1 MRVFRKSTVA
11 LARASANGMRN
22 RADQT
27 SHSAGVPQVVLP
39 MWADLY
45 NYAQLAEQIGVGLWG
60 CRETSPEWTPECLK
74 DDILHVV
81 ASNASDSLQ
90 VKAKQIS
97 VEARKD
103 GLGRDIS
110 AGIIAQLARSGY

>member
-1 MRVFRKSTVA
+1 MY
-11 LARASANGMRN
+11 
-22 RADQT
+22 
-27 SHSAGVPQVVLP
+27 SAGVPQIVLP

-60 CRETSPEWTPECLK
+60 CRETSPEWTPECLR
-74 DDILHVV
+74 DDILHVA
-81 ASNASDSLQ
+81 ASNVSEGLRA
-90 VKAKQIS
+90 KAKEIS

-110 AGIIAQLARSGY
+110 ARIIAQLARSGN